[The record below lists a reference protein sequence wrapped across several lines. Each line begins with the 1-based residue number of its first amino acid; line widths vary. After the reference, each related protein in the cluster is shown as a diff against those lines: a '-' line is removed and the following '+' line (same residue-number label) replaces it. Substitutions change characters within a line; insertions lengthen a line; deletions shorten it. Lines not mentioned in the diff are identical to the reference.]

1 MQSVTEILKTLANS
15 AVQAGLI
22 AALIGGISAF
32 YMLIRATKR
41 TKQTKATKLDALYLS
56 YSSPGFSRF
65 SMLNSPDTLG
75 MGVYAALAL
84 EQVGAIG
91 DIKPHVEVNL
101 KLYPEWPGTYLSAA
115 RYCALVGDKQKAR
128 DYLSVANTLADS
140 QKLTTDIPQL
150 EKSVVEAL
158 VTSEVQP
165 LQNTTS
171 LETMFEELRKKPH
184 LLVLARSVWLLLL
197 GLGLLFIGVLLHM
210 ARSFIS

>member
-22 AALIGGISAF
+22 AAFIGGISAF

-41 TKQTKATKLDALYLS
+41 TKQTRATKLDALYLS

-84 EQVGAIG
+84 EQVGAIA

-101 KLYPEWPGTYLSAA
+101 RLYPEWPATYLSAA
-115 RYCALVGDKQKAR
+115 RYCALVGEKQKAR
-128 DYLSVANTLADS
+128 DYISVANTLADS
-140 QKLTTDIPQL
+140 QKLTSDIPQL
-150 EKSVVEAL
+150 EKPVVEAL
-158 VTSEVQP
+158 ISSEVQP
-165 LQNTTS
+165 PPSTTS

-197 GLGLLFIGVLLHM
+197 GLGLLFSGVLLHI

>member
-1 MQSVTEILKTLANS
+1 MQSVIEILKTLANS

-65 SMLNSPDTLG
+65 STLNSPDTLG
-75 MGVYAALAL
+75 MGVYAAIAL
-84 EQVGAIG
+84 EQVGAIA
-91 DIKPHVEVNL
+91 DIKPHIDVNL
-101 KLYPEWPGTYLSAA
+101 RLYPEWPATYLSAA
-115 RYCALVGDKQKAR
+115 RYCALVGEKQKAR
-128 DYLSVANTLADS
+128 DYMSVANTLADS
-140 QKLTTDIPQL
+140 QKLTSDIPQL
-150 EKSVVEAL
+150 EKSVVETL
-158 VTSEVQP
+158 ITSELQP
-165 LQNTTS
+165 PPSTTS

>member
-1 MQSVTEILKTLANS
+1 MQSVIEILKTLANS

-32 YMLIRATKR
+32 YMLIRSTKR

-84 EQVGAIG
+84 EQVGAIA
-91 DIKPHVEVNL
+91 DIKPHIDVNL
-101 KLYPEWPGTYLSAA
+101 RLYPEWPATYLSAA
-115 RYCALVGDKQKAR
+115 RYCALVGEKQKAR
-128 DYLSVANTLADS
+128 DYISVANTLTDS
-140 QKLTTDIPQL
+140 QKSTSDIPQL

-158 VTSEVQP
+158 ITSEVQP
-165 LQNTTS
+165 LPSTTS

-184 LLVLARSVWLLLL
+184 LLVLARSVTALLA
-197 GLGLLFIGVLLHM
+197 GLGLIFGGILLHM
-210 ARSFIS
+210 IRSLIS